1 MFPVV
6 DSLLIIRGWT
16 STMTNKDYSHLLEI
30 KLDVKDIN
38 HILNSIKFLQD
49 KDIPEE
55 DRLVYKEKFIGWLSQ
70 FKLSLDDLA
79 IEDLI

>member
-1 MFPVV
+1 
-6 DSLLIIRGWT
+6 
-16 STMTNKDYSHLLEI
+16 MTNKDYSHLLEI

-38 HILNSIKFLQD
+38 HILNSIKFLRD

-55 DRLVYKEKFIGWLSQ
+55 DRLIYKEKFIGWLSQ